1 MKYFLRYSAQMTIAR
16 VLNFP
21 ENWFKAED
29 LSPLTYQKTPAK
41 MLKSQL

>member
-1 MKYFLRYSAQMTIAR
+1 MKYFLRHSVQMTIAR

-29 LSPLTYQKTPAK
+29 LSQLTFQKTPAK